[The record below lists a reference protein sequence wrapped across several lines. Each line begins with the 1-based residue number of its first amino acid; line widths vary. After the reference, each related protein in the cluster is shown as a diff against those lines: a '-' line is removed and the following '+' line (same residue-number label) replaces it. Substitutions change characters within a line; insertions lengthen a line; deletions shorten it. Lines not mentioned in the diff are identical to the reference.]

1 VFYSARCGYFLGLVA
16 AMAALSWFMWL
27 EQILVRNLTN
37 TSIAFN
43 LPDEGL
49 SDIGEIIVFA
59 GWRILAMALIVV
71 ALACAGLRLLPAS
84 WKLRKS
90 NISNRTWPAVAL
102 SLILLATW
110 YGSSVSPYAYRI
122 SSMLL
127 GWM

>member
-1 VFYSARCGYFLGLVA
+1 
-16 AMAALSWFMWL
+16 MAALSWFMWL

-49 SDIGEIIVFA
+49 PDIGEIIVFA
-59 GWRILAMALIVV
+59 GGRILAMALIVV

-110 YGSSVSPYAYRI
+110 
-122 SSMLL
+122 
-127 GWM
+127 